1 MSGPKCYVFE
11 PYVPNGGTYM
21 AYQLAR
27 LVQQDFGFEGVAV
40 GATDAAHGI
49 FQYDEIFPLIT
60 TDELISVC
68 KDRDLLIMNPSFS
81 PHWLGLRC
89 KGRKVMYVQGF
100 STFHLMDCHFDLY
113 VTVSTFVQNFIRS
126 TYGIRTRV
134 IPPFIQ
140 PSRFPEPRPWHER
153 KADSIL
159 VSKKGD
165 QNLQTLLLDRLR
177 LALSTRRCDVRL
189 DDMLRQGRP
198 QSQLLEQVGEYRH
211 FLTLSPAEGFGLMPL
226 EAMAMGTTVLGF
238 DGYGG
243 RDYMHPGINCDVA
256 SFADIEG
263 VADGIARAI
272 ADPDYAETL
281 TVAGRQTA
289 HHECYTYER
298 FRSSWRA
305 EFEDLLSRE
314 SS

>member
-1 MSGPKCYVFE
+1 MLCLRAIRTQWWYLHGLSLS
-11 PYVPNGGTYM
+11 TS
-21 AYQLAR
+21 
-27 LVQQDFGFEGVAV
+27 
-40 GATDAAHGI
+40 GATGI
-49 FQYDEIFPLIT
+49 WLRRCRSRCYKRGSRHFPYDEIFPLIP
-60 TDELISVC
+60 TDELISDC

-100 STFHLMDCHFDLY
+100 STFHLLDCHFDLY

-177 LALSTRRCDVRL
+177 LALPTRRCDVRL

-243 RDYMHPGINCDVA
+243 RDYMDPGINCDVA
-256 SFADIEG
+256 SFANIEG

-281 TVAGRQTA
+281 TVAGRQTGHQGA
-289 HHECYTYER
+289 IRTSVFAR
-298 FRSSWRA
+298 VGVPNSKT
-305 EFEDLLSRE
+305 D
-314 SS
+314 